1 MKIRAREFAVHYHT
15 HETLDGLP
23 QLYDD
28 LPYVD
33 GHVDK
38 VVAALFE
45 HREVIVAMVGE
56 DVFTNLV
63 ISAYLHDSVED
74 TKATIRLIARRFGLP
89 VARLVWAVTGVGA
102 TRVIRNADMERK
114 ILLHVLAAILKLADR
129 IANVRAS
136 AFGSKHRT
144 MYWKELPHFETYI
157 RPYVPAEMWE
167 TLLRAFD

>member
-1 MKIRAREFAVHYHT
+1 MKMKAREFAVHYHT
-15 HETLDGLP
+15 YETLSGVPD
-23 QLYDD
+23 LYDG

-33 GHVDK
+33 AHVDA
-38 VVAALFE
+38 VVRALFE
-45 HREVIVAMVGE
+45 HRDIIVEMVGE

-63 ISAYLHDSVED
+63 IAAYLHDAVED
-74 TKATIRLIARRFGLP
+74 TKATIRMIARRFGLP

-114 ILLHVLAAILKLADR
+114 ILLHLLAAILKLADR

-136 AFGSKHRT
+136 EFGSKHRK

-157 RPYVPAEMWE
+157 RPYVPAAMWE